1 MSPPVP
7 SSHTRLPP
15 RNFAS
20 SSPSTSTSHSAH
32 ALARSA
38 ARDLR
43 ASSKS
48 PFVPKKKA
56 ASPLGAANG
65 TAGGHGGGG
74 AGHGK
79 ERDLSGLSIED
90 LEDMLLRNKEVLESP

>member
-1 MSPPVP
+1 MASPVP
-7 SSHTRLPP
+7 ATRLPP
-15 RNFAS
+15 RNFAAWPS
-20 SSPSTSTSHSAH
+20 STSTSHSAH

-43 ASSKS
+43 ASAKS

-65 TAGGHGGGG
+65 PGGTSGG
-74 AGHGK
+74 AGNGK

>member
-7 SSHTRLPP
+7 SSHRLPP
-15 RNFAS
+15 RNFAAS
-20 SSPSTSTSHSAH
+20 ASSTSTSHSAH

-43 ASSKS
+43 ASTKS

-56 ASPLGAANG
+56 ASPLGATNG
-65 TAGGHGGGG
+65 TGGGG
-74 AGHGK
+74 AGGGGGNGK